1 MREVHFHLALVLHS
15 SEINYVQKLL
25 QIFFFFFLKYKINM
39 IMIIKMRKNF
49 NNLDFNH
56 F

>member
-1 MREVHFHLALVLHS
+1 MREVHFHPALALHS

-25 QIFFFFFLKYKINM
+25 QIFFFFFKYKINM

-49 NNLDFNH
+49 NNLDFNR